1 MAANNVETVMKPLGK
16 AMKIGMNNL
25 ASETDTLQSFLQT
38 YRDTPHSA
46 TGVAPGNM
54 IFRDGYRSDLPRRSL
69 SADRIVQAQQ
79 LDASLKEERKAAYNS
94 SIHTKAANFK
104 VNDQVLVRNFYKK
117 SKFEPYF
124 LPERFIVTDT
134 LANGKII
141 LVQSSRTGRYLKRHP
156 NDLKLY
162 DGEFSSDAGRESVS
176 EAALL
181 VLEAWREAFEHLA
194 VVGDTDEDNTPV
206 DGAPGA
212 NDLAPVPQA
221 PGIPLRRST
230 RQAVPN
236 RRYFNEQYFNSLPH

>member
-1 MAANNVETVMKPLGK
+1 M
-16 AMKIGMNNL
+16 
-25 ASETDTLQSFLQT
+25 
-38 YRDTPHSA
+38 
-46 TGVAPGNM
+46 
-54 IFRDGYRSDLPRRSL
+54 
-69 SADRIVQAQQ
+69 QAQWV
-79 LDASLKEERKAAYNS
+79 DMSLKEERKAVYNS

-181 VLEAWREAFEHLA
+181 EAWREAFEHLA
-194 VVGDTDEDNTPV
+194 DVGDTDEDNTPA

-212 NDLAPVPQA
+212 NNLAQVPQC

-230 RQAVPN
+230 WQLVPN
-236 RRYFNEQYFNSLPH
+236 RRYFNEQYLNSLPH